1 MPDQASGG
9 RKPPGSSIN
18 VRLKANRHFGRW
30 SSRLIRIILMCLICG
45 MGSLTITGCR
55 RVPQVLTDEAVFG
68 ELDALYTAVTSKR
81 RELLSDC
88 RKRLTQLHKDKKLS
102 DAGFAEVETIMNMS
116 EDNKW
121 GDAAQRLYD
130 FMRAQR
136 KVAKD

>member
-9 RKPPGSSIN
+9 RKPPGSLNLTSETN
-18 VRLKANRHFGRW
+18 RRCRWPSYLVRIF
-30 SSRLIRIILMCLICG
+30 LMCLMCG
-45 MGSLTITGCR
+45 MGTMTVTGCR

-81 RELLSDC
+81 PELLSDC

-102 DAGFAEVETIMNMS
+102 DAGFAEVETIMDMS
-116 EDNKW
+116 EDNEW
-121 GDAAQRLYD
+121 ANAAQRLYD